1 MNFLTYKQ
9 YKATKWKKIIN
20 QVISGLY
27 YLLEEQIW
35 LDSVPHIGRFH
46 TSRRTNRLDWQ
57 IVSDAQ
63 IVRCENGTNK
73 FSDDFVVWICPVCL
87 SVCEDDFLK
96 TICPSRRTSRPKS
109 DLNSHSDGLRRTNG
123 RFTRLGGMVLAK
135 GDMVCGK
142 FAWKLAELA
151 ILNSH

>member
-1 MNFLTYKQ
+1 MRFKWALTIL
-9 YKATKWKKIIN
+9 AVFT
-20 QVISGLY
+20 
-27 YLLEEQIW
+27 LEDEQIVW
-35 LDSVPHIGRFH
+35 TDKSSQTCKLSDVKTG
-46 TSRRTNRLDWQ
+46 RTNL
-57 IVSDAQ
+57 S
-63 IVRCENGTNK
+63 
-73 FSDDFVVWICPVCL
+73 VCL

-123 RFTRLGGMVLAK
+123 RFTRPGGMELAK
-135 GDMVCGK
+135 GAMVCGK